1 MIATLLYECDSWH
14 STNSMVLMG
23 VFTER
28 KPLVRAV
35 YKMIRERLEDN
46 FDPSEYEEDDLK
58 EDYYGCRND
67 LARKMFKDWKRYG
80 QTSERVNVQT
90 VECELNEY
98 GEI

>member
-1 MIATLLYECDSWH
+1 MTATLLYECDPWH

-46 FDPSEYEEDDLK
+46 FDTSEYEEEDLR
-58 EDYYGCRND
+58 EDYEGCRND

-80 QTSERVNVQT
+80 QTSECVNVQT